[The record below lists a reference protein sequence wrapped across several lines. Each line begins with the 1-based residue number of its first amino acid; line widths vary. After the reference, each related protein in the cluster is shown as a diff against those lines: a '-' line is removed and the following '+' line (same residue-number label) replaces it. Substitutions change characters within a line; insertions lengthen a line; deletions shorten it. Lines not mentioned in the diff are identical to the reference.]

1 MAPFRHAYG
10 IKRVLFLC
18 SHNSA
23 RSQMA
28 EGFLRA
34 LAPDRFE
41 VQSAGTRATRV
52 HPLAIAAMAEV
63 GIDISTQRS
72 KSVDDVGEG
81 WDVVVTVC
89 DSHCPVPPRSGLKL
103 SWRFPDPSQAGG
115 TDAEK
120 LAAFRG
126 VRDGI
131 RSRVSALATRLS

>member
-1 MAPFRHAYG
+1 MLRWV
-10 IKRVLFLC
+10 KRVLFLC

-34 LAPDRFE
+34 LAGDRFE

-52 HPLAIAAMAEV
+52 HPLAVQVMKEA
-63 GIDISTQRS
+63 GIDISSQRS
-72 KSVDDVGEG
+72 KSVDEVGEG

-89 DSHCPVPPRSGLKL
+89 DSSCPVPPRSGLKL
-103 SWRFPDPSQAGG
+103 SWRFPDPSKATGDEDQQRAV
-115 TDAEK
+115 
-120 LAAFRG
+120 FRK

-131 RSRVSALATRLS
+131 ASRVRVLARRLN

>member
-1 MAPFRHAYG
+1 M
-10 IKRVLFLC
+10 KRVLFLC

-34 LAPDRFE
+34 AAGDLLE

-52 HPLAIAAMAEV
+52 HPLAIAAMREA
-63 GIDISTQRS
+63 GIDISGQRS
-72 KSVDDVGEG
+72 KSVDEVGEG

-89 DSHCPVPPRSGLKL
+89 DAHCPVPPRSGMKL
-103 SWRFPDPSQAGG
+103 SWRFPDPSAATG
-115 TDAEK
+115 TDEER
-120 LAAFRG
+120 LAAFRK

-131 RSRVSALATRLS
+131 RSRVEVLAKRLSAA